1 MPEFTTVSVQEAE
14 LRTVSGRQGKYLSE
28 YADYL
33 LQLPHGQAG
42 KLTLDESEKH
52 PTIRRRLIVAA
63 KALGIHIISKR
74 SGNDLY
80 FWREDGEDEQPRST
94 RRYTRR
100 IRTGSPGSLLPPTT
114 AFIEPE
120 AGEQGVRED
129 DSPELGETEQVVSDA
144 MRRVNPE

>member
-74 SGNDLY
+74 SGNVLY
-80 FWREDGEDEQPRST
+80 FWREDWTDEQPRT
-94 RRYTRR
+94 KRRYTRR
-100 IRTGSPGSLLPPTT
+100 GAPGSLILPNTL
-114 AFIEPE
+114 INE
-120 AGEQGVRED
+120 
-129 DSPELGETEQVVSDA
+129 PELGEQGIAPEEPLELGQLA
-144 MRRVNPE
+144 QEAERRVEQA